1 MKKKLLILSIAVIM
15 VLAVLMV
22 SCPVEPEVKV
32 EYRVP
37 DRFTQEE
44 LTAKMEELYVG
55 EPGALGRLHKMQAFI
70 MEIAIHTKAKNKDFK
85 IIPQDGINLAFTDG
99 VYANGALPELMAL
112 VDGWGIEGMVGNTLP
127 PVPAEPDNEA
137 RRKYMI
143 LSQYEGKYVSDT
155 GTPNNEAALSA
166 YYARGDAWGI
176 ITYPRIGAALAQILF
191 PGRRWAGNSDYF
203 WIEDPAKIG
212 IAHRIH
218 SGDVYNLKDAKN
230 YLYHINGRPY
240 DAWETW
246 DEEEAAAITDGDL
259 DRTRITDG
267 YAAGLLVPFTGGQYT
282 PGPSTNVTVAAAIAE
297 YGTEWDW
304 WWRAAG
310 YTENQGREIWL
321 QELRASNYDVI
332 YIDSFYNHRA
342 MPDNQTPLTPD
353 EVNSL
358 KYKANGGRRQIIAY
372 LSIGSA
378 EQNRW
383 YCQDDWTEQDPQ
395 NLNSPRVMKRGYISG
410 GVYTPSATGVPVW
423 LADGYGGGYSEEAI
437 VQWWHPEWRDII
449 VRGNSKYTQKGGGGN
464 KASIDRIIDQGFDGV
479 YLDNVGIYS
488 RSSWTTI
495 EAYWLAHGGI
505 PGED

>member
-1 MKKKLLILSIAVIM
+1 MKKTFAFAM
-15 VLAVLMV
+15 VLTMAMY
-22 SCPVEPEVKV
+22 SCGPDPEI

-37 DRFTQEE
+37 ERFTTAE
-44 LTAKMEELYVG
+44 LKAKMEELYVG
-55 EPGALGRLHKMQAFI
+55 EPGLLGRLHKMQAFI
-70 MEIAIHTKAKNKDFK
+70 MEIAIHAKARNRDFK
-85 IIPQDGINLAFTDG
+85 IIPQDGINLAFIDG

-112 VDGWGIEGMVGNTLP
+112 VDGWGIEGMVGNTGGT
-127 PVPAEPDNEA
+127 VPAEPDNEA

-143 LSQYEGKYVSDT
+143 LSRYEGKYVSET
-155 GTPNNEAALSA
+155 GTPNSEAALSA

-176 ITYPRIGAALAQILF
+176 ITYPRIGADLARILF
-191 PGRRWAGNSDYF
+191 PGKRWAGNSDYF
-203 WIEDPAKIG
+203 WIEDPATIG

-218 SGDVYNLKDAKN
+218 PGNVYNLKDAKN

-246 DEEEAAAITDGDL
+246 DAEEEAAFNEGNA
-259 DRTRITDG
+259 DRTRISDG
-267 YAAGLLVPFTGGQYT
+267 YASGLLVPFQGGRYKPSDDSDNYAEVTG
-282 PGPSTNVTVAAAIAE
+282 E
-297 YGTEWDW
+297 YGEEWDW

-310 YTENQGREIWL
+310 YTEDQGREIWL
-321 QELRASNYDVI
+321 KDLRASNYDVI

-342 MPDNQTPLTPD
+342 MPDKQTPLTPE

-383 YCQDDWTEQDPQ
+383 YCQDDWTTEDPE
-395 NLNSPRVMKRGYISG
+395 NLNSPRVMKRGYISN
-410 GVYTPSATGVPVW
+410 GVYTPPAEGVPVW

-464 KASIDRIIDQGFDGV
+464 KASIDRIIEQGFDGV

-488 RSSWTTI
+488 RNSWATI
-495 EAYWLAHGGI
+495 ETYWLNNGGI
-505 PGED
+505 PGEE